1 MTKINWKVRLKKKTF
16 LVAIFSATL
25 LFSQAIA
32 SAFGY
37 DISVFS
43 DDLTEK
49 FNALLTFLTA
59 MGIVVDPTTTGISD
73 SDQAME
79 YTEPK

>member
-16 LVAIFSATL
+16 LVAIFSSTL
-25 LFSQAIA
+25 LFAQAIA

-37 DISVFS
+37 DLTVFG
-43 DDLTEK
+43 DELTEK

-59 MGIVVDPTTTGISD
+59 MGIIVDPTTQGISD
-73 SDQAME
+73 SEQAMD
-79 YTEPK
+79 YDSPR

>member
-25 LFSQAIA
+25 LFAQSIA

-59 MGIVVDPTTTGISD
+59 MGIVVDPTTPGIYD

>member
-25 LFSQAIA
+25 LFAQAIA
-32 SAFGY
+32 SAFGL

>member
-1 MTKINWKVRLKKKTF
+1 MTKINWKGRLKKKTF

-25 LFSQAIA
+25 LFAQSIA

-49 FNALLTFLTA
+49 FNALLTF
-59 MGIVVDPTTTGISD
+59 
-73 SDQAME
+73 
-79 YTEPK
+79 